1 MRVGGV
7 TTWLI
12 IIAAVLAC
20 LVAIG
25 LRPGEPLAA
34 GAASQSSSFQVRVEK
49 PASNRPLGGLL
60 GLIPSDDLAFNS
72 ASVGAATGVV
82 ARDRLELTAEGWN
95 LSIETDGAGRV
106 APGTRLV
113 FPSWLRRGDD
123 PRPVALRCR
132 PADRNVKITGFKGWR
147 SRIESWD
154 SDIGHVRL
162 TTPPDTN
169 ELSGQFVVE
178 LATCENVASGRP
190 LEWPNAPLIVRGR
203 FDRLP
208 TRGAAA
214 TRPLP

>member
-7 TTWLI
+7 TTWLVVI
-12 IIAAVLAC
+12 TALLAC

-34 GAASQSSSFQVRVEK
+34 GTTSQSPWFQVRVEK

-60 GLIPSDDLAFNS
+60 GLIPSDDLAFSS
-72 ASVGAATGVV
+72 ASLGAAIGVV
-82 ARDRLELTAEGWN
+82 ARHRLELKAEGWS
-95 LSIETDGAGRV
+95 LSIETDAAGRV
-106 APGTRLV
+106 APETRLV

-123 PRPVALRCR
+123 PKPVALRCR

-147 SRIESWD
+147 SRVESWD

-162 TTPPDTN
+162 TTPPDADEFT
-169 ELSGQFVVE
+169 GQFLVE

-208 TRGAAA
+208 TRAAAA